1 MKTLLVLGKN
11 PALAAS
17 LRVVLDPQ
25 RYRVLAK
32 GEVWEAEPLLRPGL
46 IDACVLDADQSAMQP
61 LHLVQRLRRVVPGC
75 PIYIFAEAQPWAWEE
90 EAYLEGVNQ
99 VFSKPL
105 RGRLFG
111 AILDRLWAAAVPAP
125 GTSPPTGPATAPV
138 KTSERSDA
146 DPAQSMSH
154 TLGVLRDF
162 SAVLSHSLCSEALL
176 KQFLL
181 MLREI
186 MGVNRAAIF
195 LRPPPRSL
203 NPTADAGEDRQMAS
217 ACAIGI
223 APEFLE
229 HFALSLEAGIGGYV
243 YRRGRIIKSNSEDA
257 QRDIELQKEFELLGA
272 QVAIPILDR
281 ESLIGVAVFDSP
293 LTGDPFTNE
302 VLALA
307 FHLLEQLGL
316 AIKNSWLYDQL
327 SANHEMMTDILS
339 QLGSG
344 CVVVGRNLEILHAN
358 RMARSI
364 FSQREGYM
372 LALDFCELPQM
383 LGSKVFEVLKTGKA
397 APSFK
402 YHPQPADGKTFEIL
416 ISPFHRQNANAPSAA
431 LVLIEDVTQIER
443 TKSLEIESANL
454 RLMAGMSEHLAHEI
468 GNALVPISTY
478 QQLLNERWSDP
489 EFRASLNE
497 AMIGSVHRIGRLA
510 QQMLYLSRDKFEKME
525 PIPAEALVSE
535 AFAMAQNNQGART
548 AKLVFEKKESFTLA
562 GDKAA
567 LKLALAEILLN
578 AIQASPE
585 TTQTPEARVRIQRG
599 NNGHSQ
605 FVQIEIQDAGPGF
618 TPDAMRCAQQPF
630 FSTRNVGVGLG
641 LTVSRKIIEA
651 HHGKLDVG
659 CGETGGN
666 GLVCVSLPIKI

>member
-11 PALAAS
+11 PALAAA
-17 LRVVLDPQ
+17 LRAALDPQ
-25 RYRVLAK
+25 LYRVLAK

-46 IDACVLDADQSAMQP
+46 IDACVLDADQSSIQP
-61 LHLVQRLRRVVPGC
+61 IQLIQRLRRAISGC
-75 PIYIFAEAQPWAWEE
+75 PIFIFAETQPWEWEE
-90 EAYLEGVNQ
+90 EAYLEGANQ
-99 VFSKPL
+99 VLYKPL
-105 RGRLFG
+105 RGRLFS
-111 AILDRLWAAAVPAP
+111 AILDRLWIVPTPSPGGPPAP
-125 GTSPPTGPATAPV
+125 AAKPL
-138 KTSERSDA
+138 ERSEA
-146 DPAQSMSH
+146 DPSQNMSH

-195 LRPPPRSL
+195 LRQPPRSL
-203 NPTADAGEDRQMAS
+203 NPTSDPGEDRQMAS
-217 ACAIGI
+217 ACSIGI

-243 YRRGRIIKSNSEDA
+243 FRRGRILKSNSEDA
-257 QRDIELQKEFELLGA
+257 LREFELQKEFELLGA

-293 LTGDPFTNE
+293 LTGEPFTNE

-358 RMARSI
+358 RMARTI
-364 FSQREGYM
+364 FSQREGYV
-372 LALDFCELPQM
+372 LALDFCELPQV

-402 YHPQPADGKTFEIL
+402 YNPHPGGEKTYQIL
-416 ISPFHRQNANAPSAA
+416 ISPFHRRNANAPSAA

-443 TKSLEIESANL
+443 TQSLEIESANL

-478 QQLLNERWSDP
+478 QQLLNERWADP
-489 EFRASLNE
+489 EFKTSLDE
-497 AMIGSVHRIGRLA
+497 AMAGSVHRIGRLA
-510 QQMLYLSRDKFEKME
+510 QQMLYLSRDKFERME
-525 PIPAEALVSE
+525 AIPAEMLVSD
-535 AFAMAQNNQGART
+535 AFTLAQNNGNAKAAR
-548 AKLVFEKKESFTLA
+548 LVFDKKEPFTLA

-567 LKLALAEILLN
+567 LKMALSEILLN

-585 TTQTPEARVRIQRG
+585 KPEARVRIQRG
-599 NNGHSQ
+599 NNGNSQ
-605 FVQIEIQDAGPGF
+605 LVQIEIQDAGPGF
-618 TPDAMRCAQQPF
+618 TSDAMRRSNQPF

-651 HHGKLDVG
+651 HNGKLDVG
-659 CGETGGN
+659 CGETGAHGI
-666 GLVCVSLPIKI
+666 VCVFLPIKT

>member
-11 PALAAS
+11 PALAAA
-17 LRVVLDPQ
+17 LKAVLDPQ
-25 RYRVLAK
+25 SYRLLAK

-46 IDACVLDADQSAMQP
+46 IDACVLDADQSTLQP
-61 LHLVQRLRRVVPGC
+61 LHLIQRLRRAIPGC
-75 PIYIFAEAQPWAWEE
+75 PIYIFTESQPWAWEE

-99 VFSKPL
+99 VLAKPL
-105 RGRLFG
+105 RGRLFN
-111 AILDRLWAAAVPAP
+111 AILDRLWAAAPPPVGAAAPSAKAP
-125 GTSPPTGPATAPV
+125 GRT
-138 KTSERSDA
+138 DA

-203 NPTADAGEDRQMAS
+203 NPTVDPGEDRQMPS

-229 HFALSLEAGIGGYV
+229 HFALSLESGIGGYV
-243 YRRGRIIKSNSEDA
+243 FRRGRILKSQSEDA
-257 QRDIELQKEFELLGA
+257 LRNVELQKEFELLGA

-293 LTGDPFTNE
+293 LTGEPFTNE

-339 QLGSG
+339 QLASG

-364 FSQREGYM
+364 FSQREGYV
-372 LALDFCELPQM
+372 LALDFCELPQV
-383 LGSKVFEVLKTGKA
+383 LGSKVFEVLKTGNA
-397 APSFK
+397 SPSFK
-402 YHPQPADGKTFEIL
+402 YRPNPAGEKIYEIL
-416 ISPFHRQNANAPSAA
+416 ISPFHRRNANAPSAA

-468 GNALVPISTY
+468 GNALVPVSTY
-478 QQLLNERWSDP
+478 QQLFKERWSDP
-489 EFRASLNE
+489 EFRDSLDE
-497 AMIGSVHRIGRLA
+497 AMGDSVHRIGRLA
-510 QQMLYLSRDKFEKME
+510 QQMLYLSRDKFEKTE
-525 PIPAEALVSE
+525 PITAELLVSE
-535 AFAMAQNNQGART
+535 AFAMAQNNLKSKSAR
-548 AKLVFEKKESFTLA
+548 LVFEKKDPFNLN

-567 LKLALAEILLN
+567 LKLALSEILLN

-585 TTQTPEARVRIQRG
+585 APGKTSETRVRIQRG
-599 NNGHSQ
+599 ANGLSKL
-605 FVQIEIQDAGPGF
+605 VQIEIKDAGPGF
-618 TPDAMRCAQQPF
+618 TADAKRRAQQPF

-651 HHGKLDVG
+651 HHGQLDVG
-659 CGETGGN
+659 CGETGEHGI
-666 GLVCVSLPIKI
+666 VCVSLPIKI